1 LPRLFL
7 ISALRRRARWQK
19 QSPGPQPGLVRPA
32 HRWGWG
38 FGGRA
43 VPDRKIL
50 DEARNEDFDADQYPR
65 SCTTSRLR
73 CSSFKLSTDIAAA
86 LTFPGSCC
94 TRSRLRCLWL
104 RSSSSAT
111 AAFGCCPVCGLHKPE
126 EPAALSDERKAPS
139 TGSSCPISY
148 GRFPGTRT
156 QRHEGNQCHC
166 SLDYATMSLLS
177 GWTSS
182 RRSVQP
188 GGFLSEFHKNSSR
201 AIAPDISSFLS

>member
-1 LPRLFL
+1 
-7 ISALRRRARWQK
+7 
-19 QSPGPQPGLVRPA
+19 
-32 HRWGWG
+32 
-38 FGGRA
+38 

-111 AAFGCCPVCGLHKPE
+111 AAS
-126 EPAALSDERKAPS
+126 AAARSVAS
-139 TGSSCPISY
+139 TNPRNRL
-148 GRFPGTRT
+148 RFPMSERPQVRGLAVLFLMVDFRARGRNDMRAINAIARWTM
-156 QRHEGNQCHC
+156 QRCPCLADGPP
-166 SLDYATMSLLS
+166 A
-177 GWTSS
+177 
-182 RRSVQP
+182 
-188 GGFLSEFHKNSSR
+188 GGPSSR
-201 AIAPDISSFLS
+201 AAFFRNSTKTVVEQ